1 MTAARTPTIR
11 SRLALLVTACILP
24 ASLMTAA
31 LIHYNYQRENVQLV
45 GEVIATARALTSA
58 VERELATTES
68 ALTVLATSPYLVS
81 DDLAAF
87 HRQAMQVLQTRSA
100 NNVVL
105 ADTTGRQRINT
116 LRPFGDPLPFEG
128 VMPQLRHVLETGRP
142 YISGLFV
149 GPVAHRPALSV
160 SVPVHR
166 GERIV
171 YVLSMGFFP
180 DRLSGILTEQRLP
193 PGWTG
198 EILDGEGIVA
208 AHTGEMEQ
216 FIGRKGAQALT
227 ERLAEAAEG
236 SVEILTGAGLPVISV
251 FSRSAVSR
259 WTTVISIPR
268 EALTNRLQQSL
279 GWLVLGTVVLLG
291 SSLLLAWRLGGRI
304 AGAFS
309 GLTGPAVALG
319 SGQAIVVPSFR
330 LREADEVGGA
340 LIKASAMLQQTRH
353 KALHDELTGL
363 ANRALLDEILN
374 NQLALSQRCDSELA
388 LLYIDLDGFKAV
400 NDCHGHGIGDELLR
414 VVARRINGAIRCSDV
429 AARLGGDEF
438 VVVMFAAGAEGAAA
452 LARKLVETLSE
463 PYHVGEIPI
472 GISASIGIAIS
483 SGTETTCERLLE
495 QADAAMYRSK
505 ARGKRCYTSAPDEQ
519 DSGPPAGNEDGA
531 ACRG

>member
-31 LIHYNYQRENVQLV
+31 LIHYNYQRENAQLV
-45 GEVIATARALTSA
+45 REVIATARALRSA
-58 VERELATTES
+58 VDRELAATES
-68 ALTVLATSPYLVS
+68 ALNVLATSPYLAS
-81 DDLAAF
+81 NDLAAF
-87 HRQAMQVLQTRSA
+87 HDQAMQVLQTRSA

-105 ADTTGRQRINT
+105 TDTTGRQRINT
-116 LRPFGDPLPFEG
+116 FRPFGEPLPFRG
-128 VMPQLRHVLETGRP
+128 VMPQLRHVLETGRT
-142 YISGLFV
+142 YVSGLFV
-149 GPVAHRPALSV
+149 GPVVHRPALSV

-171 YVLSMGFFP
+171 YCLSMGIFP
-180 DRLSGILTEQRLP
+180 DRLSGILNEQRLP

-216 FIGRKGAQALT
+216 FIGRKGSQALT
-227 ERLAEAAEG
+227 ERIAEAAEG
-236 SVEILTGAGLPVISV
+236 SVEILTDAGLPVISV

-304 AGAFS
+304 AGAFY

-319 SGQAIVVPSFR
+319 SGEAIVVPSFR

-340 LIKASAMLQQTRH
+340 LIKASRMLQQTRH

-363 ANRALLDEILN
+363 ANRALLNEIVN
-374 NQLALSQRCDSELA
+374 DQLALSQRCDTELA
-388 LLYIDLDGFKAV
+388 LLYIDLDGFKSV
-400 NDCHGHGIGDELLR
+400 NDRHGHGIGDELLR
-414 VVARRINGAIRCSDV
+414 AVSQRINSGIRRSDV

-438 VVVMFAAGAEGAAA
+438 VVVVFAAGADGAAA
-452 LARKLVETLSE
+452 LARKLVESLSD
-463 PYHVGEIPI
+463 PYRIGEISVR
-472 GISASIGIAIS
+472 ISASIGIAIYA
-483 SGTETTCERLLE
+483 GVETTCEKLLQ

-505 ARGKRCYTSAPDEQ
+505 ANGKRCYTFMPAEQGSGAWPDNQ
-519 DSGPPAGNEDGA
+519 GGTA
-531 ACRG
+531 

>member
-1 MTAARTPTIR
+1 MTAAPTPTIR

-31 LIHYNYQRENVQLV
+31 LIHYNYQRENAQLV
-45 GEVIATARALTSA
+45 REVIATARALTSA
-58 VERELATTES
+58 VDRELAATEA
-68 ALTVLATSPYLVS
+68 ALNVLATSPYLAS
-81 DDLAAF
+81 NDLAAF
-87 HRQAMQVLQTRSA
+87 HRQATQVLQTQSA

-105 ADTTGRQRINT
+105 ADTNGRQRINT
-116 LRPFGDPLPFEG
+116 LRPFGEPLPFER

-142 YISGLFV
+142 YVSGLFV
-149 GPVAHRPALSV
+149 GPVVRRPALSV

-171 YVLSMGFFP
+171 YALSMGFFP
-180 DRLSGILTEQRLP
+180 DRLSGILNEQRLP
-193 PGWTG
+193 RGWTG

-208 AHTGEMEQ
+208 AHTEMEQ

-227 ERLAEAAEG
+227 ERLAEAGEG
-236 SVEILTGAGLPVISV
+236 SVEILTDAGLPVISV

-268 EALTNRLQQSL
+268 EALTSQLQQSL
-279 GWLVLGTVVLLG
+279 SWLVLGTVVLLG
-291 SSLLLAWRLGGRI
+291 SSLFLAWRLGGRI
-304 AGAFS
+304 AGAFY
-309 GLTGPAVALG
+309 GLRGPAVALG
-319 SGQAIVVPSFR
+319 SGETIVVPSFG

-400 NDCHGHGIGDELLR
+400 NDCHGHGVGDELLR
-414 VVARRINGAIRCSDV
+414 LVARRINGAIRCSDV

-438 VVVMFAAGAEGAAA
+438 VVVMFAAGACGAAA

-463 PYHVGEIPI
+463 PYHIGEIPI
-472 GISASIGIAIS
+472 AISASIGIAIS
-483 SGTETTCERLLE
+483 SGMETTCERLLE

-505 ARGKRCYTSAPDEQ
+505 SRGKRCYTSAAGEQ
-519 DSGPPAGNEDGA
+519 GSCTSAGNEEGPLS
-531 ACRG
+531 GG

>member
-11 SRLALLVTACILP
+11 SRLALLVMACILP

-31 LIHYNYQRENVQLV
+31 LIHYNYQRENAQLV
-45 GEVIATARALTSA
+45 REVIATARALTSA
-58 VERELATTES
+58 VDRELAATEA
-68 ALTVLATSPYLVS
+68 ALNVLATSPYLAS
-81 DDLAAF
+81 NDLAAF
-87 HRQAMQVLQTRSA
+87 HRQAIQVLQTQSA

-105 ADTTGRQRINT
+105 TDTTGRQRINT
-116 LRPFGDPLPFEG
+116 FRPFGEPLPSG
-128 VMPQLRHVLETGRP
+128 RAMPQLRHVLETGGT
-142 YISGLFV
+142 YVSGLFV
-149 GPVAHRPALSV
+149 GPVVHRPALSV

-171 YVLSMGFFP
+171 YTLSMGFFP
-180 DRLSGILTEQRLP
+180 DRLSGMLNAQRLP
-193 PGWTG
+193 PGWSG
-198 EILDGEGIVA
+198 EILDGEGSVA

-216 FIGRKGAQALT
+216 FIGQKGSQALT
-227 ERLAEAAEG
+227 DRIAEAAEG
-236 SVEILTGAGLPVISV
+236 SVEILTDAGLPVISV

-268 EALTNRLQQSL
+268 EALTSQLQQSL
-279 GWLVLGTVVLLG
+279 RWLVLGTVVLLG

-319 SGQAIVVPSFR
+319 AGETIVVPSFR

-340 LIKASAMLQQTRH
+340 LVKASAMLQQTRH

-363 ANRALLDEILN
+363 ANRALLDEIIN

-388 LLYIDLDGFKAV
+388 LLYIDLDGFKSV

-414 VVARRINGAIRCSDV
+414 VVSRRINGAIRCSDL

-438 VVVMFAAGAEGAAA
+438 VVVMFAAGADGAAA

-463 PYHVGEIPI
+463 PYQIGEIPI

-483 SGTETTCERLLE
+483 SGMETTCERLLE

-505 ARGKRCYTSAPDEQ
+505 ASGKRCYTSAADDQGSCPA
-519 DSGPPAGNEDGA
+519 AGNDEGSV
-531 ACRG
+531 CRG